1 VEVGQIR
8 SSGAA
13 VFRVQG
19 GKVTS
24 IVIYFDRDRAL
35 ADLGLEEQAASREN
49 VTPDRLAALRKHFEA
64 FTCGDF
70 DEAMGIYSP
79 DAVWDS
85 SPLGTGVF
93 AGREAIRGFYEDW
106 RAAYEDSMIEIE
118 EFRDLG
124 NGVAYSVLLQ
134 SGRVRGSSGV
144 LQMRYVVAA
153 IWTNVLVKQAT
164 VYTDVHAGRSA
175 AERLA
180 HELG

>member
-1 VEVGQIR
+1 M
-8 SSGAA
+8 
-13 VFRVQG
+13 
-19 GKVTS
+19 
-24 IVIYFDRDRAL
+24 
-35 ADLGLEEQAASREN
+35 SREN
-49 VTPDRLAALRKHFEA
+49 VAPDRLAALQKHFEA
-64 FTCGDF
+64 FTCRDF

-106 RAAYEDSMIEIE
+106 SAAYEDSVVEIE

-124 NGVAYSVLLQ
+124 NDVAYSVLFQ
-134 SGRVRGSSGV
+134 TGRVRGSSGV

-153 IWTNVLVKQAT
+153 IWANVLVKQAT
-164 VYTDVHAGRSA
+164 VYTDLHQGRAA

-180 HELG
+180 KARR

>member
-1 VEVGQIR
+1 M
-8 SSGAA
+8 
-13 VFRVQG
+13 
-19 GKVTS
+19 
-24 IVIYFDRDRAL
+24 
-35 ADLGLEEQAASREN
+35 SRQN
-49 VTPDRLAALRKHFEA
+49 VATDRLTALRKHFEA

-93 AGREAIRGFYEDW
+93 AGRQAIRGFYEDW
-106 RAAYEDSMIEIE
+106 SAAYEDSVVEIE

-124 NGVAYSVLLQ
+124 SGVVYSVLLQ
-134 SGRVRGSSGV
+134 TGRVRGSSGV

-153 IWTNVLVKQAT
+153 IWTNVLVKQAM
-164 VYTDVHAGRSA
+164 VFTDVHAGRAA

-180 HELG
+180 QERG

>member
-1 VEVGQIR
+1 M
-8 SSGAA
+8 
-13 VFRVQG
+13 
-19 GKVTS
+19 
-24 IVIYFDRDRAL
+24 
-35 ADLGLEEQAASREN
+35 SREN
-49 VTPDRLAALRKHFEA
+49 VAPDRLAALQKHFQA
-64 FTCGDF
+64 FSCRDF

-93 AGREAIRGFYEDW
+93 AGRQAIRGFYEDW
-106 RAAYEDSMIEIE
+106 SAAYEDSVVEIE

-124 NGVAYSVLLQ
+124 SGVVYSVLLQ

-153 IWTNVLVKQAT
+153 IWTNVLVKQAM
-164 VYTDVHAGRSA
+164 VFTDVHAGRAA

-180 HELG
+180 HERR